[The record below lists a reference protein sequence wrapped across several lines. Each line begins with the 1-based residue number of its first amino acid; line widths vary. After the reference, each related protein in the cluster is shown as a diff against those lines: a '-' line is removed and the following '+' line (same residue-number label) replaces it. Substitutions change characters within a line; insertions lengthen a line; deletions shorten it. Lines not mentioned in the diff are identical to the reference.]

1 MERRK
6 FISLFGAAT
15 ATGGVLVAS
24 EAKSAEVCANCDGG
38 GWVCE
43 NHEDHPWGGTSSR
56 EDGCGCGAG
65 APCPVCNKKMAFSG
79 MAYDILDALNAQYP
93 AISKTEL
100 YALLGKV
107 RA

>member
-6 FISLFGAAT
+6 FISLLGATT
-15 ATGGVLVAS
+15 ATGGINIVS
-24 EAKSAEVCANCDGG
+24 EAKADEVCANCDGG

-43 NHEDHPWGGTSSR
+43 NHEDHPWDGTSSR
-56 EDGCGCGAG
+56 YDVCGCGAG

-79 MAYDILDALNAQYP
+79 MAYDILDALNEQYP
-93 AISKTEL
+93 AIGKAEL
-100 YALLGKV
+100 YSLLGKV